1 MVAISDPT
9 RRFILLAQACAALAV
24 LIGCVA
30 LAGWRFDIVELRQAF
45 PGTQPM
51 QAWAAAAS
59 LPAGAALWLSTV
71 APSPGRRLLGVILV
85 AVVAS
90 FALFAI
96 VRHLVAPAP
105 ASPIPIAAY
114 EFLLVA
120 ALLAPQ
126 SRVTPR
132 RNGVR
137 TALASLGALVA
148 SMVIV
153 AHVYAASPHD
163 VEDLFRLAT
172 PSCAAVLLSLF
183 MGICFAHPGWG
194 WIRLLRSGNL
204 GGVAA
209 RRLIVPVIGVPLGV
223 GWGLASLRRLL
234 AWTPELCLA
243 IYAGAA
249 VSLLLAV
256 VFTIT
261 RQVARIDTAR
271 RRAVALARHHKERLA
286 FALEVA
292 GAGVWDW
299 DLASGR
305 CTWSDSYF
313 RLFGY
318 DPAVDVPSHG
328 AFFARVHPDDRP
340 AIQAVI
346 GRIAGQGGPFQC
358 EYRIVLPD
366 GTIRHMETLGHS
378 KCGPDGKPSRIS
390 GINID
395 VSERVAMTTE
405 LEAAKL
411 TAERANLAKS
421 KFLAAASH
429 DLRQPAQSLAL
440 FVGLLSGRL
449 AGTPGQAA
457 LDGIQRS
464 VEALRQLLDGLLDVS
479 RLEAGIIKPKVAD
492 VALGPVLAALAAE
505 YGPRAEL
512 QDLRLR
518 CVATSAVVRTDAQLL
533 DRMVR
538 NLIENALRYT
548 KRGGIVVGCRRRG
561 CQVSLAVCDSGIGIS
576 PDEQRRIFD
585 EFYQIGNPERDRRKG
600 IGLGLSIV
608 DRLAHLLGH
617 QVSLQS
623 RLGRGS
629 CFAILMPAGV
639 AAPPERAPIIVP
651 PPRQPCGHDLIL
663 VIEDEDLVRAGL
675 GAALCAWGYDVAMAA
690 STDEAVEA
698 AGAALPRRPRL
709 LISDY
714 RLRGGEVGTSAIE
727 AVRRR
732 CGTAIP
738 GLIITGDTAPERLKE
753 ATGAGFELVHK
764 PFSVEQ
770 LRGVVDSLVRN

>member
-1 MVAISDPT
+1 MVAISDPA
-9 RRFILLAQACAALAV
+9 RRFILLARACALLAI

-30 LAGWRFDIVELRQAF
+30 LAGWRFNIVELRQAY

-59 LPAGAALWLSTV
+59 LPAGVALWLST
-71 APSPGRRLLGVILV
+71 AASSPARRLLGAIL
-85 AVVAS
+85 AGLVAS

-96 VRHLVAPAP
+96 VGHLLAPAP
-105 ASPIPIAAY
+105 APPIPIAAY

-120 ALLAPQ
+120 VLLA
-126 SRVTPR
+126 SEIRVTPR
-132 RNGVR
+132 GDGVR

-148 SMVIV
+148 LMVIV

-172 PSCAAVLLSLF
+172 PSCAAVLLLLF
-183 MGICFAHPGWG
+183 MGIVFAHPGCG
-194 WIRLLRSGNL
+194 WLRLLRSGNL

-209 RRLIVPVIGVPLGV
+209 RRLVVPVVGVPLGV
-223 GWGLASLRRLL
+223 GWGLASLGRLL

-249 VSLLLAV
+249 LSLLLAV

-299 DLASGR
+299 DLVADR

-313 RLFGY
+313 SLFGY
-318 DPAVDVPSHG
+318 DRAVDAPSHR
-328 AFFARVHPDDRP
+328 AFFARVHPDDQP
-340 AIQAVI
+340 AIRTVME
-346 GRIAGQGGPFQC
+346 RIACQGGPFQC

-366 GTIRHMETLGHS
+366 GMVHHMETLGHT
-378 KCGPDGKPSRIS
+378 KCGRDGKPSRIS

-395 VSERVAMTTE
+395 VSQRVAMTTE
-405 LEAAKL
+405 LAAAKL
-411 TAERANLAKS
+411 AAERANVAKS

-440 FVGLLSGRL
+440 FVGLLTDRL

-457 LDGIQRS
+457 LEGIQRS

-479 RLEAGIIKPKVAD
+479 RLDAGIIKPKVVD
-492 VALGPVLAALAAE
+492 VALGPMLTALAAE

-512 QDLRLR
+512 QNLRLR
-518 CVATSAVVRTDAQLL
+518 CVATSAVARTDAQLL

-538 NLIENALRYT
+538 NLVENALRYT

-561 CQVSLAVCDSGIGIS
+561 GQVSLAVYDSGIGIS
-576 PDEQRRIFD
+576 ADEQRQIFE

-600 IGLGLSIV
+600 VGLGLSIV

-617 QVSLQS
+617 QVSLRS

-629 CFAILMPAGV
+629 CFAIVMPAGV
-639 AAPPERAPIIVP
+639 AAPPDRAPIIIP
-651 PPRQPCGHDLIL
+651 PPRKPCGHDLIL

-675 GAALCAWGYDVAMAA
+675 GAALCSWGYDVSLAA
-690 STDEAVEA
+690 STAEAVAA

-714 RLRGGEVGTSAIE
+714 RLCGCEVGTMAIE

-770 LRGVVDSLVRN
+770 LRGVVDNLVRD